1 MAQSAQKRRAF
12 TGPALYSHG
21 FKSFFLF
28 AGLWALL
35 SISLWISFLALGLE
49 IPSRMAGVDWHMH
62 EMVFGYT
69 SAVIAGFLLTAV
81 PNWTGRLPIIGWPAA
96 LLSGLWV
103 LGRGAVF
110 FSEFL
115 PQFAVPVVDGSFL
128 LVLALVIGREVIAGK
143 NWRNLKVLVIIA
155 ALAGANILFHIE
167 SLYGAAYQ
175 GYGVRL
181 GVGLVILLITIIGGR
196 VVPSFTRNWLAKHN
210 KNTLPL
216 PRNMLDNAVET
227 LTAIAL
233 LVWTFVPDAAGLWG
247 GYLLIGALHL
257 FRLWR
262 WVGWHALAE
271 PMVSVLHAGYLFVGV
286 GFFMLAYANLSAGA
300 FQSNQIPHAWM
311 AGAIGIM
318 TMAMMTRA
326 SLGHSGRPIK
336 ASAAITLVYIFII
349 STTLFRMVAEF
360 YPSDILW
367 LHLSATTWIAG
378 FALYLVVYFP
388 IFTRKKSPNIPG

>member
-28 AGLWALL
+28 AGIWGVL
-35 SISLWISFLALGLE
+35 SMSLWISFLALGLE

-81 PNWTGRLPIIGWPAA
+81 PNWTGRLPIIGWSAA

-115 PQFAVPVVDGSFL
+115 PQFAAPVVDGSFL

-143 NWRNLKVLVIIA
+143 NWRNLKVLINIA

-181 GVGLVILLITIIGGR
+181 GVGLIILLITIIGGR

-216 PRNMLDNAVET
+216 PRNMLDNAVEI

-286 GFFMLAYANLSAGA
+286 GFFILAYANLSAGA
-300 FQSNQIPHAWM
+300 FQSSQIPHAWM

-349 STTLFRMVAEF
+349 AATLFRMVAEF

>member
-28 AGLWALL
+28 AGIWGVL
-35 SISLWISFLALGLE
+35 SMSLWISFLALGLE

-233 LVWTFVPDAAGLWG
+233 LVWTFVPDAAWLWG

>member
-28 AGLWALL
+28 AGIWGVL
-35 SISLWISFLALGLE
+35 SMSLWISFLALGLE

-349 STTLFRMVAEF
+349 SATLFRMVAEF